1 MGCSKNSSK
10 GKVYSNIFLPQK
22 TRKKIL
28 NKQRILTPKAIRA
41 RRKKQNTMLVDAKN
55 SKNS

>member
-1 MGCSKNSSK
+1 MGFSKNSSK

-28 NKQRILTPKAIRA
+28 NEQLILTPKAIRE
-41 RRKKQNTMLVDAKN
+41 RRKKQNTMLLGDKN